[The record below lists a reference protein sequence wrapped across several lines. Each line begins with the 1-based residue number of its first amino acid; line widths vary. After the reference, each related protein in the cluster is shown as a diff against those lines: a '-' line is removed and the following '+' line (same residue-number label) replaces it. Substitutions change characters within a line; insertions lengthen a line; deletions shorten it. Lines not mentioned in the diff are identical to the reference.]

1 MSLQRIYG
9 EISLRAGRREAGM
22 QQLSKAAEKGD
33 GEAALILSAELMNED
48 KEFEAAE
55 VLRNAAAA
63 GAGGVALVLA
73 DVLAELEGSEEEA
86 ERWYRVAV
94 EENIQGALNNYG
106 CFLSLDDG
114 RIEEAEALL
123 LRAVES
129 GDELACGNLGRV
141 YVDEGEDEKAL
152 PWLRRSLAAGNE
164 GILPYLARAE
174 IALGER
180 AAAWEHVLAAL
191 KSGDPEAFLS
201 CALYLE
207 KYGDRHPDRSVEE
220 MFMRSLDAGAEA
232 HFHFAGWLKGQGR
245 SEEAE
250 AEYRAA
256 IEQGEVNAHLNL
268 ANLLEDLGRTEE
280 AEAELRAGIEAG
292 DPWAAS
298 SLAHFL
304 AHRGRPEEIPALI
317 RRAGELG
324 CPRQEV
330 QELWIMYRTL

>member
-1 MSLQRIYG
+1 
-9 EISLRAGRREAGM
+9 M
-22 QQLSKAAEKGD
+22 QQLRKAAERGD
-33 GEAALILSAELMNED
+33 REAALILSAELVKADE
-48 KEFEAAE
+48 EAQAAE
-55 VLRNAAAA
+55 VLRKAAAA
-63 GAGGVALVLA
+63 GAGGIALALA

-86 ERWYRVAV
+86 ERWYRMAV
-94 EENIQGALNNYG
+94 EENIEGALNNYG
-106 CFLSLDDG
+106 CFLSLNDS

-129 GDELACGNLGRV
+129 GDELACGNLGKV
-141 YVDEGEDEKAL
+141 YLDEGEDEKAL

-180 AAAWEHVLAAL
+180 AAAWEHVLAAME
-191 KSGDPEAFLS
+191 SGEPEAFLA
-201 CALYLE
+201 CALYLD
-207 KYGDRHPDRSVEE
+207 KYGDRHPDRSVED
-220 MFMRSLDAGAEA
+220 MFTKALDAGPEA
-232 HFHFAGWLKGQGR
+232 HFQFAGWLKGKGR
-245 SEEAE
+245 YEEAE
-250 AEYRAA
+250 KEYRAA

-304 AHRGRPEEIPALI
+304 AHRGHPEEIPALI
-317 RRAGELG
+317 RQAEELG

-330 QELWIMYRTL
+330 HELWIMYRTL